1 MKLDK
6 IISYS
11 VKINPH
17 KSVYQL
23 KLKLASAEE
32 PYDINFNSVIDLSA
46 IVEILRDE
54 QSTFFDTAAEEIVIG
69 WEPTGENDPKYL
81 KFGK

>member
-6 IISYS
+6 IVSYS

-23 KLKLASAEE
+23 KLKLASVEE
-32 PYDINFNSVIDLSA
+32 SYDINFKSVIDLTA
-46 IVEILRDE
+46 TVEILRDE
-54 QSTFFDTAAEEIVIG
+54 QSTFFDPSTEEIVIG
-69 WEPTGENDPKYL
+69 WEPTGENDPKYA

>member
-6 IISYS
+6 IVSYS

-17 KSVYQL
+17 KNIYQL

-32 PYDINFNSVIDLSA
+32 SYDINFNSVIDLSA
-46 IVEILRDE
+46 TVEILRDE
-54 QSTFFDTAAEEIVIG
+54 QNTFFDTAAEEIVIG
-69 WEPTGENDPKYL
+69 WEPTGENDPKHP
-81 KFGK
+81 KF

>member
-6 IISYS
+6 IVSYS

-17 KSVYQL
+17 KTIYQL

-32 PYDINFNSVIDLSA
+32 SYDINFNSVIDLSA
-46 IVEILRDE
+46 TVEILRDE
-54 QSTFFDTAAEEIVIG
+54 QNTFFDTAAEEIVIG
-69 WEPTGENDPKYL
+69 WEPTGENDPKHPKL
-81 KFGK
+81 GR

>member
-6 IISYS
+6 IVSYS

-17 KSVYQL
+17 KSIYLL

-32 PYDINFNSVIDLSA
+32 PYDINFKSVIDLSA
-46 IVEILRDE
+46 AVELLRDE
-54 QSTFFDTAAEEIVIG
+54 QSTFFDTSSEEIVIG
-69 WEPTGENDPKYL
+69 WEPTGENDPKHP
-81 KFGK
+81 KF